1 MVEHNPP
8 PSADSAR
15 PPVNPCQSR
24 SMSPMNSFLSSTT
37 GTALPQLFD
46 PLGEARSIEGKR
58 ARCSRSEFRNG
69 LAHTPRLVAKL
80 HDRPNADFHLIA
92 NG

>member
-24 SMSPMNSFLSSTT
+24 SMSPMNSFLSSIT

-46 PLGEARSIEGKR
+46 PLGQARSIRRKASQMQPLRVPQR
-58 ARCSRSEFRNG
+58 AC
-69 LAHTPRLVAKL
+69 AHTKISAHVA
-80 HDRPNADFHLIA
+80 
-92 NG
+92 